1 MIPTAALLV
10 WALMEATTVVG
21 PAYPPDAVAGGM
33 VVAVLHVSA
42 GAVSKISIQQG
53 DAPFVEP
60 AKAAL
65 ARWRFSP
72 GESSDT
78 LVVIVFRAP
87 TLFSVGSSS
96 RSLDDKNALPGLAY
110 PRRVTDPAY
119 PPNSLAEGS
128 VVLRLELSE
137 TGAVSNVKPVQGLG
151 NLTPSCVAAV
161 RSWQF
166 APAHN
171 KKGSASKAYVY
182 AVCVFRR
189 PVLPPHLSE

>member
-1 MIPTAALLV
+1 MTPTAALLV
-10 WALMEATTVVG
+10 WAWIEATTVFG
-21 PAYPPDAVAGGM
+21 PAYPPQAVTGGT

-42 GAVSKISIQQG
+42 GSVSKIAIQQG

-65 ARWRFSP
+65 GRWRFSP
-72 GESSDT
+72 GESSDI
-78 LVVIVFRAP
+78 LVVIDFRTP
-87 TLFSVGSSS
+87 TLYSVGSSS
-96 RSLDDKNALPGLAY
+96 RSLDDKNALPGLPY
-110 PRRVTDPAY
+110 PRTVTYPAY

-137 TGAVSNVKPVQGLG
+137 TGTVSSVKTIQGLG
-151 NLTPSCVAAV
+151 NLTTSCSAAV

-166 APAHN
+166 APARNN
-171 KKGSASKAYVY
+171 KGLASKTYIY

-189 PVLPPHLSE
+189 PVLLPHLSE